1 MQQSLSLPHL
11 PAGKDVKY
19 EPSAFI
25 FVFSCLFFAT
35 RFALLDGTV
44 EIFFVGSVYLP
55 CACAVPMIVA
65 LSRTGCYRWPEILV
79 SKPS

>member
-11 PAGKDVKY
+11 PACKDVKY

-25 FVFSCLFFAT
+25 FVFSGLFFAT

-55 CACAVPMIVA
+55 CACAAPMIVA
-65 LSRTGCYRWPEILV
+65 LSRTGCYRSPEMLV
-79 SKPS
+79 SIPS

>member
-19 EPSAFI
+19 EPSALI
-25 FVFSCLFFAT
+25 FVFSRFFFAT

-44 EIFFVGSVYLP
+44 QIFFVGSVYLP

-65 LSRTGCYRWPEILV
+65 LSRTGCYRWPEMLV
-79 SKPS
+79 SEPS